1 VILMRPATAADL
13 PFLRAMTYEAA
24 SWRPGPRPPAEA
36 VLADPNVAHYVEG
49 WGRRG
54 DLGLIAEDEEAPRGA
69 TWLRLFDES
78 DPGFGFVAADVPELA
93 IAVVAESRGRGVGT
107 ALLEA
112 VPALARAAG
121 HRAVSLSVESD
132 NPALRLYERVGFRRV
147 GEAGGAWTMLL
158 ELRPS

>member
-1 VILMRPATAADL
+1 
-13 PFLRAMTYEAA
+13 
-24 SWRPGPRPPAEA
+24 

-54 DLGLIAEDEEAPRGA
+54 DLGLIAEEEEAPLGA

-121 HRAVSLSVESD
+121 YRAVSLSVESD
-132 NPALRLYERVGFRRV
+132 NPALRFYERVGFRRV
-147 GEAGGAWTMLL
+147 GEDAGAWTMLL